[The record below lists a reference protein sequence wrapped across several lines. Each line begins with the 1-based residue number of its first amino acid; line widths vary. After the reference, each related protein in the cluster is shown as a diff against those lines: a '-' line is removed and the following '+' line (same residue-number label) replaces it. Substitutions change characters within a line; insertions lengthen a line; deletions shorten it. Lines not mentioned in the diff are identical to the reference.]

1 MSISNVIKFNE
12 TGIPPWT
19 VDDEGKV
26 LSIKEN
32 KLAWVEMNGT
42 PVEPEVEEYK
52 WVVTPNK
59 YTIYNEEGTTL
70 KTEDRTLTEWEC
82 PKSGNYVVQLHAQ
95 GGTGGNWMGQ
105 QVSQGSYPLVTYSTK
120 QFTGGG
126 GGGSGAK
133 ITLNINKGQKYSLSV
148 NNNKST
154 FGDYYVDRG
163 ENGSNADF
171 NSSTPGTGGEVGS
184 YHSSLTLMA
193 EKGEDGTKKV
203 ETSATS
209 GFGYKKA
216 SGGSGYAIKDA
227 NDTVGYG
234 SGGRSG
240 TGQYVFVADDRIYT
254 EEGEEGQGPAII
266 IRRKLE

>member
-12 TGIPPWT
+12 TGIPPPWT
-19 VDDEGKV
+19 SDDEGKV

-42 PVEPEVEEYK
+42 PVEPEIEEYK

-171 NSSTPGTGGEVGS
+171 NSSTPGT
-184 YHSSLTLMA
+184 
-193 EKGEDGTKKV
+193 
-203 ETSATS
+203 
-209 GFGYKKA
+209 
-216 SGGSGYAIKDA
+216 
-227 NDTVGYG
+227 
-234 SGGRSG
+234 
-240 TGQYVFVADDRIYT
+240 
-254 EEGEEGQGPAII
+254 EGEEGQGPAII

>member
-1 MSISNVIKFNE
+1 MKLVS
-12 TGIPPWT
+12 PPWT

-32 KLAWVEMNGT
+32 KLAWVEMSGT

-70 KTEDRTLTEWEC
+70 KTENKTLTEWEC
-82 PKSGNYVVQLHAQ
+82 PATGDYVVQLHAQ

-105 QVSQGSYPLVTYSTK
+105 QVSQGSYSLVTYSIK
-120 QFTGGG
+120 QFT
-126 GGGSGAK
+126 
-133 ITLNINKGQKYSLSV
+133 
-148 NNNKST
+148 
-154 FGDYYVDRG
+154 
-163 ENGSNADF
+163 
-171 NSSTPGTGGEVGS
+171 
-184 YHSSLTLMA
+184 
-193 EKGEDGTKKV
+193 
-203 ETSATS
+203 
-209 GFGYKKA
+209 
-216 SGGSGYAIKDA
+216 GGSGYAIKDA

-240 TGQYVFVADDRIYT
+240 TGQYVFAADDRIYT

>member
-1 MSISNVIKFNE
+1 MLLNLMKLVS
-12 TGIPPWT
+12 PPWT
-19 VDDEGKV
+19 SDDEGKV

-42 PVEPEVEEYK
+42 PVEPEIEEYK
-52 WVVTPNK
+52 WVILPNK

-133 ITLNINKGQKYSLSV
+133 ITLNIN
-148 NNNKST
+148 
-154 FGDYYVDRG
+154 
-163 ENGSNADF
+163 
-171 NSSTPGTGGEVGS
+171 
-184 YHSSLTLMA
+184 
-193 EKGEDGTKKV
+193 
-203 ETSATS
+203 
-209 GFGYKKA
+209 
-216 SGGSGYAIKDA
+216 I
-227 NDTVGYG
+227 
-234 SGGRSG
+234 
-240 TGQYVFVADDRIYT
+240 
-254 EEGEEGQGPAII
+254 
-266 IRRKLE
+266 

>member
-1 MSISNVIKFNE
+1 
-12 TGIPPWT
+12 
-19 VDDEGKV
+19 
-26 LSIKEN
+26 
-32 KLAWVEMNGT
+32 MNGT

-203 ETSATS
+203 ETSAIS
-209 GFGYKKA
+209 GFGY
-216 SGGSGYAIKDA
+216 
-227 NDTVGYG
+227 
-234 SGGRSG
+234 
-240 TGQYVFVADDRIYT
+240 
-254 EEGEEGQGPAII
+254 
-266 IRRKLE
+266 

>member
-1 MSISNVIKFNE
+1 
-12 TGIPPWT
+12 
-19 VDDEGKV
+19 
-26 LSIKEN
+26 
-32 KLAWVEMNGT
+32 
-42 PVEPEVEEYK
+42 
-52 WVVTPNK
+52 
-59 YTIYNEEGTTL
+59 
-70 KTEDRTLTEWEC
+70 
-82 PKSGNYVVQLHAQ
+82 
-95 GGTGGNWMGQ
+95 MGQ

-203 ETSATS
+203 ETRAVS
-209 GFGYKKA
+209 GFGHEKA

-240 TGQYVFVADDRIYT
+240 TGLYVSVADDRIYT

>member
-12 TGIPPWT
+12 TGILPWT

-32 KLAWVEMNGT
+32 KLAWVEMSGT

-70 KTEDRTLTEWEC
+70 KTENKTLTEWEC
-82 PKSGNYVVQLHAQ
+82 PATGDYVVQLHAQ
-95 GGTGGNWMGQ
+95 GGTGGNCLIE
-105 QVSQGSYPLVTYSTK
+105 QVSQGSYPLVTYSIK
-120 QFTGGG
+120 QFTE
-126 GGGSGAK
+126 
-133 ITLNINKGQKYSLSV
+133 GQKYSLSV

-209 GFGYKKA
+209 GFRYEKA

-240 TGQYVFVADDRIYT
+240 TGQYVFAADDRIYT

>member
-1 MSISNVIKFNE
+1 MSISNVIKFNG
-12 TGIPPWT
+12 TGTPPWT
-19 VDDEGKV
+19 SDDEGKV

-42 PVEPEVEEYK
+42 PVEPEIEEYK

-70 KTEDRTLTEWEC
+70 KTENKTLTEWEC
-82 PKSGNYVVQLHAQ
+82 PATGDYVVQLHAQ

-105 QVSQGSYPLVTYSTK
+105 QVSQGSYPLVTYSIK

-209 GFGYKKA
+209 GFRYEKA

-240 TGQYVFVADDRIYT
+240 TGQYVFAADDRIYT
-254 EEGEEGQGPAII
+254 EEGKEGQGPAII